1 MGRSEVVSIPSPPMR
16 GESLIGYLIRIAD
29 TNCYESSAW
38 ILNLAGLTYAR
49 MKASTWKKGL
59 PALAYVLQQPLEEIS
74 RLGPFNT
81 VEGNH
86 SKVLI
91 ANGEVISRYFLRWP
105 TKEICSQCARE
116 NGYLS
121 AAWELRFV
129 THCPKHGC
137 RLRSACS
144 ECDEEAAYS
153 RATADFCS
161 CMDIQE
167 WNKPTITE
175 AHVGLLRLLSNKF
188 GGTDFKLD
196 QHGFPEEFKQA
207 SLREAIETI
216 VLLGSSLHI
225 GGRVDGRGY
234 CRMSEEKVITQ
245 VATAAEALA
254 NWPHGFMRYIGNLIV
269 TADNYSDSSFFAER
283 LARLYQSAVSNQ
295 SQFFTIFRGFEDC
308 LGLIAEGKFQSLV
321 GKVSPKPGRHKWLAC
336 GSDARVCLRVGKSTL
351 SRLMRKGMLK
361 TIVVRRGQSVQRLV
375 THESIEAY
383 LDLKRRLIG
392 IQSAAYMLSIS
403 LHTLKTLVKAGFLT
417 PYHSPDLDGHHSWQ
431 FDKEVLAGFLHEL
444 EESSEEG
451 DSDPVQLVAA
461 VRKYNKQGLSYV
473 KLLDMIRN
481 GEVELLMYS
490 QTERGFLKFGVDPA
504 ALKKLFSNEAGAEFA
519 PVCASSP

>member
-1 MGRSEVVSIPSPPMR
+1 MDRSEAVSIPSPPIR
-16 GESLIGYLIRIAD
+16 GESLIGYLIRVAD
-29 TNCYESSAW
+29 TNCYESSGW
-38 ILNLAGLTYAR
+38 ILSLAGLTYAT
-49 MKASTWKKGL
+49 MKPSTWKKGL
-59 PALAYVLQQPLEEIS
+59 PALAYALQQPLEEIS
-74 RLGPFNT
+74 RLAPLNT

-91 ANGEVISRYFLRWP
+91 ENGEMISRYFLKWP

-116 NGYLS
+116 SGYLS
-121 AAWELRFV
+121 AAWDLRFV

-137 RLRSACS
+137 KLRSTCS
-144 ECDEEAAYS
+144 ECDEEAGYS
-153 RATADFCS
+153 RTTVDFCS
-161 CMDIQE
+161 CMDFQE
-167 WNKPTITE
+167 WNKPTISE

-188 GGTDFKLD
+188 VGTDFRADKY
-196 QHGFPEEFKQA
+196 GFPEELKQA

-234 CRMSEEKVITQ
+234 CRMSEDRVIAQ
-245 VATAAEALA
+245 VATAADALA
-254 NWPHGFMRYIGNLIV
+254 DWPQGFMRYLGKLIV
-269 TADNYSDSSFFAER
+269 PIDNYSGSSFFAER
-283 LARLYQSAVSNQ
+283 FARLYHCAESNQ
-295 SQFFTIFRGFEDC
+295 SQFPTIFRGFEEC
-308 LGLIAEGKFQSLV
+308 LGLLAKGKLQSLV
-321 GKVSPKPGRHKWLAC
+321 GKVAPKPGRHKWLAC

-361 TIVVRRGQSVQRLV
+361 TIAVRRGQSVQRFV

-392 IQSAAYMLSIS
+392 IKSAAYMLSVS

-431 FDKEVLAGFLHEL
+431 FDKDVLAGFLHEL
-444 EESSEEG
+444 EESLEEQN
-451 DSDPVQLVAA
+451 SDPVQLVAA

-490 QTERGFLKFGVDPA
+490 QTERGFLKFGVDPT
-504 ALKKLFSNEAGAEFA
+504 ALKKIFGNEAAVEYD
-519 PVCASSP
+519 PV